1 MAVNPKQR
9 IVVSTPLIAVWND
22 DGDLSA
28 ERIRDLG
35 VDDIKQMLRQGTARF
50 VVANVGSPLDWIH
63 PDLSTD
69 FWIKIAKHRIVQPT
83 AVGFSLE
90 DYPDGYCYCAAL
102 WITEDGRDIIVL
114 ETHH

>member
-63 PDLSTD
+63 ESNRVVSQ
-69 FWIKIAKHRIVQPT
+69 H
-83 AVGFSLE
+83 SLPQIE
-90 DYPDGYCYCAAL
+90 QCPVEAS
-102 WITEDGRDIIVL
+102 V
-114 ETHH
+114 